1 MNKLEANLVL
11 LSVAFFW
18 GIQYVFFRGLPQGV
32 STFAF
37 MALTYAMGFL
47 LVTAVFWQE
56 LWKITKRLIE
66 RSFVTA
72 MLLFAANTLLTY
84 GSRLLDSA
92 ISGFL
97 ATSYIIFV
105 PLALLLFKQKAT
117 RSNLIGMAVCV
128 VGLMLSTGFGLAGG
142 PLAGILSMLAG
153 NVIFA
158 IYLVLVD
165 RVAGNVNPVLLSIG
179 QMGFSALFSL
189 AGWAIVQP
197 STLLRLPT
205 DASFWQSV
213 LMVAVFIRAFSTV
226 MQLYA
231 QRYVPALKASLVLST
246 ETIFALFT
254 APLLAPLV
262 GSSALPPTLPKVLGC
277 AVLVCGVLISGGSIR
292 LPCKARKG
300 DFGA

>member
-18 GIQYVFFRGLPQGV
+18 GVQYVFFNGLPEGV

-37 MALTYAMGFL
+37 MALTYAIGFL
-47 LVTAVFWQE
+47 LVAAVFSQE
-56 LWKITKRLIE
+56 LWKITKRLVKQ
-66 RSFVTA
+66 SFLTA

-84 GSRLLDSA
+84 GSRSLDST

-105 PLALLLFKQKAT
+105 PITLLLFKQKAT
-117 RSNLIGMAVCV
+117 RNNLIGMAVCV
-128 VGLMLSTGFGLAGG
+128 AGLMLSTGFGLAGG
-142 PLAGILSMLAG
+142 LMAGALPILAG
-153 NVIFA
+153 NAIFA
-158 IYLVLVD
+158 VYLVLVD

-179 QMGFSALFSL
+179 QMGFSALFAL

-197 STLLRLPT
+197 STLLCLPV

-231 QRYVPALKASLVLST
+231 QRYVPAMNASLVLST
-246 ETIFALFT
+246 ETIFTLFT
-254 APLLAPLV
+254 APLLAPLI
-262 GSSALPPTLPKVLGC
+262 GASATPPTLPKVLGC

-292 LPCKARKG
+292 LPFKRRKEDCG
-300 DFGA
+300 V

>member
-18 GIQYVFFRGLPQGV
+18 GVQYLFFSGLPEGV

-37 MALTYAMGFL
+37 MTLTYAIGFL
-47 LVTAVFWQE
+47 LVAAVFSQE
-56 LWKITKRLIE
+56 LWKITKRLVKQ
-66 RSFVTA
+66 SFLTA
-72 MLLFAANTLLTY
+72 MLLFAANTLLTF
-84 GSRLLDSA
+84 GSRTLDST

-105 PLALLLFKQKAT
+105 PIALLLFKQKAT
-117 RSNLIGMAVCV
+117 RNNLIGMAVCV
-128 VGLMLSTGFGLAGG
+128 AGLVLSTGFGLAGG
-142 PLAGILSMLAG
+142 LTDGALPMLAG
-153 NVIFA
+153 NAIFA
-158 IYLVLVD
+158 VYLVLVD

-179 QMGFSALFSL
+179 QMGFSALFAL

-197 STLLRLPT
+197 STLLRLPP

-231 QRYVPALKASLVLST
+231 QRYVPAMNASLVLST

-254 APLLAPLV
+254 APLLAPLIDA
-262 GSSALPPTLPKVLGC
+262 SATPPTPPKVLGC
-277 AVLVCGVLISGGSIR
+277 TVLVCGVLISGGSIR
-292 LPCKARKG
+292 LPSKRRKEDCG
-300 DFGA
+300 V

>member
-18 GIQYVFFRGLPQGV
+18 GVQYVFFRGLPEGV

-37 MALTYAMGFL
+37 MALTYTIGFL
-47 LVTAVFWQE
+47 LVAAVFSQE
-56 LWKITKRLIE
+56 LWKITKRVVKQ
-66 RSFVTA
+66 SFLTA

-84 GSRLLDSA
+84 GSRSLDST

-105 PLALLLFKQKAT
+105 PLILLLFKQKAT
-117 RSNLIGMAVCV
+117 RNNLIGMAVCV
-128 VGLMLSTGFGLAGG
+128 AGLMLSTGFGLAGG
-142 PLAGILSMLAG
+142 LTAGALPILAG
-153 NVIFA
+153 NAIFA
-158 IYLVLVD
+158 VYLVLVD

-179 QMGFSALFSL
+179 QMGFSALFAF

-197 STLLRLPT
+197 STLLRLPA

-231 QRYVPALKASLVLST
+231 QRYVPAMNASLALST
-246 ETIFALFT
+246 ETIFTLFT
-254 APLLAPLV
+254 APLLAPLT
-262 GSSALPPTLPKVLGC
+262 GASAMPPTLPKVLGC
-277 AVLVCGVLISGGSIR
+277 AVLVCGVLISNGSIR
-292 LPCKARKG
+292 LPYKRRKE